1 VGITTATPLTV
12 DVKFNLDLREY
23 AFVADVVPQKVK
35 IDSHSTE
42 KKIARCG
49 MLKPLDEARKYFDSR
64 LGTETTWP
72 EVDAA
77 QQPLP

>member
-1 VGITTATPLTV
+1 
-12 DVKFNLDLREY
+12 
-23 AFVADVVPQKVK
+23 VPQKVK